1 MAVKPTHGGDWYS
14 AYKPAV
20 AARGPLPLLPPPP
33 SPEKPVPAALALAA
47 PAQSSSDQKPAA
59 IKTNRGALGLY
70 YKCTA
75 KWSKDHRCSPEVL
88 QAVDALWDSFS
99 SGDSLADSSPDDDP
113 TAHLMLV
120 LSKSV
125 MSGILAAHI
134 VRLMGSIQQIPM

>member
-1 MAVKPTHGGDWYS
+1 VAVKPTHGGDWYS

-33 SPEKPVPAALALAA
+33 SPEKPVSATTTAT
-47 PAQSSSDQKPAA
+47 DQKPAA